1 MMQISTRGILFLAGT
16 LLALFIAPPW
26 GFSEESA
33 PLPKSTD
40 EEGCL
45 ICHRYSGLARID
57 QKTSKIR
64 LFYIPDYKYKD
75 SVHGKVLCRNCHLN
89 LDVIPHVDSKKVDCS
104 TKCHL
109 KEPSTD
115 ADFSHAN
122 LYDEVNKSIHG
133 KGTEENPKK
142 YPQDMP
148 GCTDCHINTV
158 YQPVQ
163 GLDQAPGISRDAL
176 RRCIGCHTK
185 EEWAVRYYQHFTHR
199 LHRSRTALETVNLCL
214 NCHQDDQMMTRH
226 GLPATSNYRDTY
238 HWKGVL
244 YGDPNSPDCI
254 SCHAPVGYS
263 VHSLASMQS
272 KDSAVHQ
279 QNLQQTCANELGTQK
294 CHPAA
299 TEAFARGKIHLTPLG
314 FEDTVAAVIR
324 GEAVFEEIKDL
335 RKERRFQNLM
345 DIDEDELAA
354 MDEKERFQHQ
364 IYIIVK
370 LVYTLL
376 ITVVI
381 GGMLIHQ
388 LMDLYRTVKNRQNH

>member
-1 MMQISTRGILFLAGT
+1 MHISTRGILFLAGT
-16 LLALFIAPPW
+16 LLALFIFPPW
-26 GFSEESA
+26 GFSEESTA
-33 PLPKSTD
+33 PQNID

-57 QKTSKIR
+57 QKTSKVR
-64 LFYIPDYKYKD
+64 LFYVPDYKYKD

-89 LDVIPHVDSKKVDCS
+89 LDVIPHIDAKKVDCS

-115 ADFSHAN
+115 RDFSHGN
-122 LYDEVNKSIHG
+122 LYEEVNKSIHG
-133 KGTEENPKK
+133 KGTPDNPKE

-163 GLDQAPGISRDAL
+163 GLTQSPGISRDAL
-176 RRCIGCHTK
+176 RRCIGCHTN
-185 EEWAVRYYQHFTHR
+185 EEWANRYYQHFTHR
-199 LHRSRTALETVNLCL
+199 LHRSRTAMETVNLCL
-214 NCHQDDQMMTRH
+214 NCHQDPQMMARH

-244 YGDPNSPDCI
+244 YGDPNAPDCI

-263 VHSLASMQS
+263 VHSLASMQTKES
-272 KDSAVHQ
+272 PVHPA
-279 QNLQQTCANELGTQK
+279 NLQQTCANELGTQQ

-299 TEAFARGKIHLTPLG
+299 TEAFARGKIHQTGLG
-314 FEDTVAAVIR
+314 FEDTVAAVLR
-324 GEAVFEEIKDL
+324 GEAAIEGDTGLRKARRLRNIMDLDEEEI
-335 RKERRFQNLM
+335 
-345 DIDEDELAA
+345 AA
-354 MDEKERFQHQ
+354 MEEKEQFQHR
-364 IYIIVK
+364 IYVIVK

-388 LMDLYRTVKNRQNH
+388 LLDLYRTVKNR